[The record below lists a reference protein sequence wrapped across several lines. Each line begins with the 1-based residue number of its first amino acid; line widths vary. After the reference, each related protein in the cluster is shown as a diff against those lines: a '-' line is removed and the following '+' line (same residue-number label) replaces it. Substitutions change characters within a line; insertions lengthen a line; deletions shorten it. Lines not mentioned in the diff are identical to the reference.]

1 MSIINYIGNTPIVK
15 IQNPYGE
22 RLGQVYVKLEEF
34 NPGGSHKARVALQ
47 MVEDAEVSGNLTE
60 GSVILEA
67 TGGNT
72 GIGLCIAAALKGYKT
87 VLVIPDT
94 YSPQKI
100 KMLQAYGAEVI
111 LADHTLGNDCHIIK
125 ARELKE
131 QNSNYFWV
139 DQLSNSANPKAHYYG
154 TGKEIY
160 NQMQGEIDYFVAGMG
175 SGGTMTGVA
184 KRLKELKPGVK
195 TVAVQ
200 PQGCDLKNGIHVP
213 HKIQGLAV
221 GRLGKFVDFDLIDSF
236 ESVEY
241 EEVMELRQWL
251 IKKQGLSL
259 GISSG
264 ANILV
269 ALKIAK
275 KVDYYTKIVTVAP
288 DNGIS
293 YL

>member
-47 MVEDAEVSGNLTE
+47 LVEDAEVSGNLTE

-139 DQLSNSANPKAHYYG
+139 DQLSNSANPKANYYG

>member
-60 GSVILEA
+60 GSIILEA

-72 GIGLCIAAALKGYKT
+72 GIGLCLAAALKGYKT

-184 KRLKELKPGVK
+184 KRLKELNPEVK
-195 TVAVQ
+195 TIAVQ
-200 PQGCDLKNGIHVP
+200 PQGCDLKNGIYVP

-241 EEVMELRQWL
+241 EEVMELRKWL

-275 KVDYYTKIVTVAP
+275 QVDYYTKIVTVAP

>member
-1 MSIINYIGNTPIVK
+1 MSIIQCVGNTPIVK
-15 IQNPYGE
+15 IQNPCGN
-22 RLGQVYVKLEEF
+22 LSGQVYVKLEEF
-34 NPGGSHKARVALQ
+34 NPGGSYKTRVAIQ
-47 MVEDAEVSGNLTE
+47 MVEDAETSGLLKK
-60 GSVILEA
+60 GDVILEA

-72 GIGLCIAAALKGYKT
+72 GIGLCIAAALKGYRT

-94 YSPQKI
+94 YSQQKI
-100 KMLQAYGAEVI
+100 KLLQTYGAEVV
-111 LADHTLGNDCHIIK
+111 LADHKLGNDCHILK
-125 ARELKE
+125 ARELSE
-131 QNSNYFWV
+131 ENPNFFWV

-154 TGKEIY
+154 TGREIF

-184 KRLKELKPGVK
+184 KLLKELKHEVK
-195 TVAVQ
+195 TIAVQ
-200 PQGCDLKNGIHVP
+200 PQGCDLKNGVHIP

-221 GRLGKFVDFDLIDSF
+221 GRLGKFVDFNLIDDF

-241 EEVMELRQWL
+241 EEVTELRNWL
-251 IKKQGLSL
+251 LQKQGLNV

-269 ALKIAK
+269 ALRIAER
-275 KVDYYTKIVTVAP
+275 VDCSTKIVTVAP
-288 DNGIS
+288 DSGIS